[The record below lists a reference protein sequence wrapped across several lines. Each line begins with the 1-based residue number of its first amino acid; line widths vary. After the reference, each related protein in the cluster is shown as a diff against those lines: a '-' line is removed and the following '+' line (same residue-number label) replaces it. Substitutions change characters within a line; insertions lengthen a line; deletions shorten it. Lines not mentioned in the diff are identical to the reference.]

1 MDTTYSIQKYN
12 TGVQACN
19 GQLKFLLISAPSLRS
34 MERTVL
40 IGTPADE
47 DKLKYWSFFFSLH
60 TVCYQYE
67 VHINK
72 QSRFTGVLE
81 RLKIP

>member
-1 MDTTYSIQKYN
+1 MDITYSVQKYN

-19 GQLKFLLISAPSLRS
+19 RQLKFLLISAPSLQS
-34 MERTVL
+34 IERTVLL

-47 DKLKYWSFFFSLH
+47 NKLKYWSFFFH
-60 TVCYQYE
+60 TVFYQYKI
-67 VHINK
+67 HINK